1 MRQTLQKSL
10 LLSVLILTL
19 TGIGFGQTIRPKRI
33 VYRGDTGIFLTKRQ
47 EGEVLKR
54 LALRDSYKS
63 EIDSI
68 FKYSSDCTDALLLSR
83 EAFFGLF
90 DNYKDLEEEAMNSAL
105 KNQNLESQLEQ
116 SQEKVKQEQK
126 KKVRWRRATV
136 GTGVVA
142 IGAVAAVVSGVWL
155 PALAVTAAVELGY
168 LLTPK
173 KEK

>member
-1 MRQTLQKSL
+1 M
-10 LLSVLILTL
+10 LTL
-19 TGIGFGQTIRPKRI
+19 AGIAFGQTIRPKRI
-33 VYRGDTGIFLTKRQ
+33 VYQGDTGIFLTKRQ

-90 DNYKDLEEEAMNSAL
+90 DNYKDLEEESMNSAL

-116 SQEKVKQEQK
+116 AQEKISQEQK
-126 KKVRWRRATV
+126 KKVRWKRATV
-136 GTGVVA
+136 STSIVA
-142 IGAVAAVVSGVWL
+142 VGAVAAVVTGAWL
-155 PALAVTAAVELGY
+155 PALAVGAAVELGY
-168 LLTPK
+168 ILTPK
-173 KEK
+173 KNK

>member
-1 MRQTLQKSL
+1 M
-10 LLSVLILTL
+10 
-19 TGIGFGQTIRPKRI
+19 
-33 VYRGDTGIFLTKRQ
+33 
-47 EGEVLKR
+47 
-54 LALRDSYKS
+54 RDSYKS

-83 EAFFGLF
+83 DAFFGLF

-116 SQEKVKQEQK
+116 AQEKISQEQK

-136 GTGVVA
+136 STSVVA
-142 IGAVAAVVSGVWL
+142 VGAVAAVVTGVWL
-155 PALAVTAAVELGY
+155 PALAVTGIVELGY

-173 KEK
+173 KNK

>member
-1 MRQTLQKSL
+1 M
-10 LLSVLILTL
+10 LTL
-19 TGIGFGQTIRPKRI
+19 TGIAFGQTIRPKRI
-33 VYRGDTGIFLTKRQ
+33 VYQGDTGIFLTKRQ

-83 EAFFGLF
+83 DAFFGLY

-116 SQEKVKQEQK
+116 VQEKIKQEQK

-136 GTGVVA
+136 GTSIVA
-142 IGAVAAVVSGVWL
+142 VGAVAAVITGAWL
-155 PALAVTAAVELGY
+155 PALAVGAAVELGY
-168 LLTPK
+168 ILTPK
-173 KEK
+173 KDK

>member
-1 MRQTLQKSL
+1 
-10 LLSVLILTL
+10 
-19 TGIGFGQTIRPKRI
+19 
-33 VYRGDTGIFLTKRQ
+33 
-47 EGEVLKR
+47 
-54 LALRDSYKS
+54 
-63 EIDSI
+63 
-68 FKYSSDCTDALLLSR
+68 
-83 EAFFGLF
+83 LF

-116 SQEKVKQEQK
+116 SQEKVKEEQK

>member
-1 MRQTLQKSL
+1 MRQILQKSL
-10 LLSVLILTL
+10 LLLVLMLTL
-19 TGIGFGQTIRPKRI
+19 IGTGFGQTIRPKRI
-33 VYRGDTGIFLTKRQ
+33 VFQGDTGIFLTKRQ
-47 EGEVLKR
+47 EGEVLKK

-83 EAFFGLF
+83 DAFFGLF

-116 SQEKVKQEQK
+116 AQEKISQEQK

-136 GTGVVA
+136 GTSIVA
-142 IGAVAAVVSGVWL
+142 AGAVAAVVTGLWL
-155 PALAVTAAVELGY
+155 PALAVGSVLELGY

-173 KEK
+173 KDK

>member
-1 MRQTLQKSL
+1 MRQILQKTL
-10 LLSVLILTL
+10 LLLVLILTV
-19 TGIGFGQTIRPKRI
+19 IGTNFGQTIRPKRI

-47 EGEVLKR
+47 EGEVLKK
-54 LALRDSYKS
+54 LALRNTYKS
-63 EIDSI
+63 ELDSM
-68 FKYSSDCTDALLLSR
+68 FKYSSDCTESLLLSR

-116 SQEKVKQEQK
+116 SQEKLAQEQK

-136 GTGVVA
+136 STGIVA
-142 IGAVAAVVSGVWL
+142 VGAVTAVVTGVWL
-155 PALAVTAAVELGY
+155 PALAVGAAVELGY

>member
-1 MRQTLQKSL
+1 MRQILQKSL
-10 LLSVLILTL
+10 LLLVLILTV
-19 TGIGFGQTIRPKRI
+19 IGTNFGQTIRPKRI

-90 DNYKDLEEEAMNSAL
+90 DNYKDLEEESMNSAL

-116 SQEKVKQEQK
+116 AQEKISQEQK

-136 GTGVVA
+136 GTSIVA
-142 IGAVAAVVSGVWL
+142 VGAVAAVVTGAWL
-155 PALAVTAAVELGY
+155 PALAVGAAVELSY
-168 LLTPK
+168 ILTPK
-173 KEK
+173 KNK

>member
-1 MRQTLQKSL
+1 MKQILQKSL
-10 LLSVLILTL
+10 LLLVLMLTMI
-19 TGIGFGQTIRPKRI
+19 GINFGQTIRPKRI
-33 VYRGDTGIFLTKRQ
+33 VFQGDTGIFLTKRQ

-83 EAFFGLF
+83 DAFFGLF
-90 DNYKDLEEEAMNSAL
+90 DNYKDLEEESMNSSL

-116 SQEKVKQEQK
+116 SQEKISQEQK

-136 GTGVVA
+136 STSVVA
-142 IGAVAAVVSGVWL
+142 VGAVAAVITGVWL
-155 PALAVTAAVELGY
+155 PALAVTGIVELGY

-173 KEK
+173 KNK